1 MTHFHI
7 GFFEFLVWLM
17 YYFIAK
23 ALIMFINLET
33 RRGRLHIPAGLSGFF
48 S

>member
-23 ALIMFINLET
+23 ALFLFVNIEA
-33 RRGRLHIPAGLSGFF
+33 RRGQLHIPAAVAGLF

>member
-1 MTHFHI
+1 MNHFHI
-7 GFFEFLVWLM
+7 GFFEFAVWLM

-23 ALIMFINLET
+23 AVFLFINIEA
-33 RRGRLHIPAGLSGFF
+33 RRNKWHVPSAVAGLF